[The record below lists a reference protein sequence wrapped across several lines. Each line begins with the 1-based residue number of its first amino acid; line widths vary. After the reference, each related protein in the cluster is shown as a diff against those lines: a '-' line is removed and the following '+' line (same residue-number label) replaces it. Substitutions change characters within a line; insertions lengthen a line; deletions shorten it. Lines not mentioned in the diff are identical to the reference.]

1 MSLEIKLSAFEGPL
15 DLLLLL
21 IEKNKVDIYDIPI
34 VMITDQYMEYV
45 NSMEGEDLE
54 LLSDFLLMA
63 STLLDIKARMLLPKE
78 EDENGEEIDP
88 RSELVERLI
97 EYKEYRKL
105 SEELKELYFEED
117 QPFFRE
123 ASFPE
128 EVLSYKPPVELTAL
142 LSGVTGERLREA
154 FRTVLLRQEEK
165 TDPVRSAFG
174 TIRREPVRLA
184 DKVTLIRRFCR
195 DQGRFTFAELISEQN
210 TKTDAVVTFLACLE
224 LIKIG
229 FLTVEQEDVFSEI
242 ELTWNPESQAEL
254 TNEDLMQYE

>member
-1 MSLEIKLSAFEGPL
+1 MKSKDTLHDVTIHAHCTIQDEFLCVWDCCSMVRMDSRSRGWCSFLWCGVRRRSTVRARATTTLGDAKMSDAGLRCS
-15 DLLLLL
+15 LLT
-21 IEKNKVDIYDIPI
+21 EK
-34 VMITDQYMEYV
+34 MH
-45 NSMEGEDLE
+45 
-54 LLSDFLLMA
+54 
-63 STLLDIKARMLLPKE
+63 
-78 EDENGEEIDP
+78 
-88 RSELVERLI
+88 
-97 EYKEYRKL
+97 
-105 SEELKELYFEED
+105 
-117 QPFFRE
+117 
-123 ASFPE
+123 
-128 EVLSYKPPVELTAL
+128 LTAL

-174 TIRREPVRLA
+174 TIRREPIRLA

-195 DQGRFTFAELISEQN
+195 DQGRFTFSELISEQN